1 MVPKRSQN
9 ETAINLYGDIMNSL
23 ELKIPPVAQVIIT
36 GAAMVGVSK
45 IVPTLKF
52 SFSGS
57 TALGIGLGIIGLS
70 SGIMGVVQFKKVQT
84 TPNPQALD
92 KASSLVTRGIYQYT
106 RNPMYLGLTL
116 ILLGWALYL
125 SHFLAFILIPIFVMY
140 IARFQIQPEERMMA
154 QKFGDNYS
162 NYLKQVRR
170 WI

>member
-9 ETAINLYGDIMNSL
+9 ETAINLYGDIMNSI

-45 IVPTLKF
+45 IMPALKF

-70 SGIMGVVQFKKVQT
+70 SGIMGVMQFKKAQT
-84 TPNPQALD
+84 TPNPQALE
-92 KASSLVTRGIYQYT
+92 KASSLVTSGIYQYT

-154 QKFGDNYS
+154 KKFGKAYQAYIS
-162 NYLKQVRR
+162 KVRR
-170 WI
+170 WF

>member
-1 MVPKRSQN
+1 
-9 ETAINLYGDIMNSL
+9 MNSI

-45 IVPTLKF
+45 IMPALKF

-70 SGIMGVVQFKKVQT
+70 SGIMGVMQFKKAQT
-84 TPNPQALD
+84 TPNPQALE
-92 KASSLVTRGIYQYT
+92 KASSLVTSGIYQYT

-140 IARFQIQPEERMMA
+140 IARFQIQPEERMMT
-154 QKFGDNYS
+154 QKFGDKYRDYVS
-162 NYLKQVRR
+162 KVRR
-170 WI
+170 WF